1 MDASIGT
8 GSPWQPVTEPVP
20 FGGPAHSS
28 LVLHGSTFC
37 LSGVAGDV
45 RQGTPHGFFVA
56 DRRMLSRL
64 ELRVD
69 GDLLDPLAVHD
80 GRGSA
85 LFVGRPQQPDPARL
99 VVVRRRTVGPTSLV
113 EEVDVQSHAAHPTTA
128 RIELLV
134 AADFLDLFAVKERRG
149 GMHGTFTVECGVL
162 QLAFEWRGA
171 GRSRTTVVEV
181 QGLGPAVVTTDG
193 FTWERALEP
202 GSQAHLVTRVTTS
215 LDRARRSARPE
226 EAPVAAGRPPRLS
239 EAVSVRA
246 GDLTLER
253 VVATALEDLET
264 LRIRDP
270 HGGDEVVGAGAPWFM
285 TLFGRD
291 ALWTSIMMLP
301 YAPGLSLATARA
313 LARLQGRQDD
323 PGTEEAPGR
332 ILHELRF
339 GTAGSTRLAEAEPY
353 FGTVDA
359 TPLFV
364 VLVGE
369 LARWG
374 ALEGEALRSLLPN
387 VDAAM
392 AWVNATCTRDPG
404 GYLTYRRS
412 SPQGL
417 ENQGWKDSWDG
428 IRYGD
433 GRVAVA
439 PLALAEVQAY
449 VYAALRARARIAG
462 ALGTEG
468 GPWEAE
474 AEQLRERFDRDY
486 WMPEHGV
493 YAVALDADGR
503 QVDSVA
509 SNSGHALWSGIVLP
523 QRSDQVAARM
533 LEPDLWSG
541 WGIRTLS
548 TRNPGFDPLSYHCG
562 SVWPHDTAI
571 AVMGMCRAGHLEAAG
586 RVARGLATAAEEFR
600 HHLPELLAGLSRA
613 ECPVPVRYPTSCMP
627 QAWAAAG
634 VLAVLSS
641 LLGLSADASSRTVT
655 VRAGLAGWPDRLHVD
670 GIEVA
675 GERLQVRADGNGI
688 DVEGLPGGWSVEHLP
703 PTM

>member
-1 MDASIGT
+1 MSASTGT

-69 GDLLDPLAVHD
+69 GELLDPLAVHD
-80 GRGSA
+80 GTSSA

-99 VVVRRRTVGPTSLV
+99 MVVRRRTVGPTSLV
-113 EEVDVQSHAAHPTTA
+113 EEVDLQSHAGHPATA
-128 RIELLV
+128 RIELLA

-149 GMHGTFTVECGVL
+149 GMRGTFTMECGDL
-162 QLAFEWRGA
+162 QLAFEWHGE
-171 GRSRTTVVEV
+171 GGSRTTVVEV
-181 QGLGPAVVTTDG
+181 QGLGAAVVTTDG
-193 FTWERALEP
+193 FAWELPLEP
-202 GSQAHLVTRVTTS
+202 GARARLLTRVTTS

-226 EAPVAAGRPPRLS
+226 ETTTAADRPPRLS
-239 EAVSVRA
+239 EAITVRA
-246 GDLTLER
+246 GDRTLER
-253 VVATALEDLET
+253 VVATAIEDLET

-270 HGGDEVVGAGAPWFM
+270 HGGDEVIGAGAPWFM

-291 ALWTSIMMLP
+291 SVWTSIMLLP
-301 YAPGLSLATARA
+301 YAPRLSRATALA
-313 LARLQGRQDD
+313 LARLQGRHDD
-323 PGTEEAPGR
+323 PETEEAPGR

-339 GTAGSTRLAEAEPY
+339 GTAGSTRLADAEPY

-369 LARWG
+369 LVRWG
-374 ALEGEALRSLLPN
+374 ALEGDGLRSLLPN

-392 AWVNATCTRDPG
+392 SWVGATCAGDPG

-449 VYAALRARARIAG
+449 VYAALHARARIAR
-462 ALGTEG
+462 ALGTDG
-468 GPWEAE
+468 GPWETE
-474 AEQLRERFDRDY
+474 AELLRARFDRDF
-486 WMPEHGV
+486 WMPEHGL
-493 YAVALDADGR
+493 YAVAVDADGR

-523 QRSDQVAARM
+523 ERSGRIAERM
-533 LEPDLWSG
+533 VEPDLWSG

-571 AVMGMCRAGHLEAAG
+571 TVMGLCRAGHPEAAG
-586 RVARGLATAAEEFR
+586 RIARGLVTAAEEFR

-641 LLGLSADASSRTVT
+641 LLGLSADTATRSVS
-655 VRAGLAGWPDRLHVD
+655 VRAGLTGWPERLQVD

-675 GERLQVRADGNGI
+675 GARLRVRADGDGI
-688 DVEGLPGGWSVEHLP
+688 AVEGLPEGWALEH
-703 PTM
+703 PTAT